1 MRDPMT
7 SRIDLRSDTL
17 SQPTAGIRRGIAQAV
32 VQDSHY
38 AEDSNV
44 RNLTDYVCEL
54 LGTEDAIFLPTATM
68 ANEIA
73 LAIHAQNGARKL
85 FGHRFSHPFC
95 FEGDGPARIA
105 HLMLQPIDAE
115 YGIFGPE
122 ILESAIRSVYSLRK
136 GNGVLLVENT
146 TNLGGGAV
154 WPISTLCGTIDI
166 AHEHGWAIHLDGAR
180 LMNAVVA
187 SETPASEYARHF
199 DTVTLCF
206 SKGLASPIGAVLA
219 GRNECI
225 SKARVLRSMFG
236 GLMCMEGMLAVGAL
250 YALQNNVGRLAVDH
264 TNARR
269 LAEGIADLPG
279 IQIDL
284 ASVQTNIVIFSV
296 NRQSITAPQFV
307 KEMQVLGVDL
317 LAFDKKLCRLVTYLD
332 ITAEAID
339 QCIRC
344 FHQVLTEE
352 RHDRIGQG

>member
-1 MRDPMT
+1 MRDSMT

-17 SQPTAGIRRGIAQAV
+17 SQPTAEIRQRIAQAV

-38 AEDSNV
+38 ADDPNV

-73 LAIHAQNGARKL
+73 LAVHAENGARQL

-105 HLMLQPIDAE
+105 HLMMRPIDAE

-122 ILESAIRSVYSLRK
+122 TLESAIRSAYPLRQ
-136 GNGVLLVENT
+136 GSGVLLVENS

-154 WPISTLCGTIDI
+154 WPFSTLSGTIDL
-166 AHEHGWAIHLDGAR
+166 AREHGWATHLDGAR

-187 SETPASEYARHF
+187 SGMPASEYAHHF

-206 SKGLASPIGAVLA
+206 SKGLAAPIGAVLA

-225 SKARVLRSMFG
+225 SKARGFRSMFG
-236 GLMCMEGMLAVGAL
+236 GLMSMEGMLAVGAL
-250 YALQNNVGRLAVDH
+250 HALQNNVGRLAVDH
-264 TNARR
+264 AHARR

-279 IQIDL
+279 IQIDI
-284 ASVQTNIVIFSV
+284 ASVQTNIVVFSAD
-296 NRQSITAPQFV
+296 RQFITAPQLA
-307 KEMQVLGVDL
+307 KEMQNLGVDFF
-317 LAFDKKLCRLVTYLD
+317 AFDEELCRLVTYLD
-332 ITAEAID
+332 ITTEAID

-352 RHDRIGQG
+352 RHDGTGQG